1 MPRIRTKR
9 KRTHSVRTSV
19 SLLRYR
25 IVFAKRGSSD
35 RTDAF
40 EHGLQEAKAKF
51 QRKWGIESASP
62 IEVVASDPS
71 QIHCLQAVDY
81 FLWAIQRR
89 FERGEHRYLDLLWP
103 KVGLIIDKDDIRQS
117 GAGEYYTRKRPIVE
131 GFRGEEEPGSGA

>member
-1 MPRIRTKR
+1 MAA
-9 KRTHSVRTSV
+9 
-19 SLLRYR
+19 

-40 EHGLQEAKAKF
+40 EHGLQAAKAKF
-51 QRKWGIESASP
+51 QRKWGIESAAP
-62 IEVVASDPS
+62 IEVVASDSS

-81 FLWAIQRR
+81 FLWAIQRC

-103 KVGLIIDKDDIRQS
+103 KVGLVIDKDDTRQS

-131 GFRGEEEPGSGA
+131 GFRDDEEPGSRA